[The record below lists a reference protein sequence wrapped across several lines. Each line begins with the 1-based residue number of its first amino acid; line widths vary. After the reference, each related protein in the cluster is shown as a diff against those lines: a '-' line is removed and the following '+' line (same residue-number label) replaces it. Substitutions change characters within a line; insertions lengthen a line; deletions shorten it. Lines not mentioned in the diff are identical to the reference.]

1 MTSKIKAHK
10 FVSPAGVSTNST
22 SAAKLVRG
30 ATLSFNRMGA
40 SVEGIGRILEDI
52 NKNNRSAKI
61 LEKKNEEIRR
71 RQARLEADRLA
82 EERQEGKTKSPS
94 QMEREGKAEEA
105 RDPKLKKKRKGFMSF
120 LDGLLQ
126 PFVGFFGNLL
136 AIGIGAATLNW
147 LSDENNQKTISEF
160 MKKFTFVVKKVWG
173 FIKAAVDN
181 IGDGFSKLVDPDSG
195 FLDRLGGLGQM
206 MFGIIGLKYLMN
218 PFSLVT
224 DLLSVL
230 DLFNNYD
237 PSRTR
242 SGDDGKN
249 NNRRKRGDT
258 TGSTN
263 RVDDGG
269 LDKDGKPK
277 PRSGP
282 VDNPRQSGVNKFSKL
297 HGNEAARAWSG
308 AYDDAV
314 RDGLSPSQ
322 ATQRANTKTNRLLN
336 NGRLSSAPKTG
347 SLAPTTQVRGSTL
360 TKGVGDT
367 FGKFRLDKLSKRFIL
382 KFLGKGG
389 YKGVMALIKKIRI
402 PFFSTFITAV
412 FNWIAGDSVLEAAS
426 KGLGA
431 GLGEV
436 LGGWAGGAI
445 GAFGGP
451 AAPITI
457 PLGAFVGSMLGA
469 IAGEA
474 IGGWIYR
481 TMTGKTGEGEGLG
494 ALGKAALEGAKKLW
508 TDFIANGEFWA
519 GLWESLKNLGG
530 KIMDGAWNAIT
541 SMWNFASGAVLDFG
555 KMLMEAS
562 KPWREAVWAAFQK
575 YVLNGPQ
582 ELVSMIFD
590 TIFSAAKGV
599 GKLFKEGAPIL
610 LQMIQQSATAAY
622 QWVFEKVKTLLD
634 AITANLLNPWGA
646 INALLDFINPFK
658 IPERIKELMG
668 AVGNKVSKTVSEGFA
683 KAKEIGE
690 IIIDPIKGYID
701 PAVRAIQET
710 WKIATG
716 IPGFVYDNAIK
727 PIFSTVGE
735 IWNSGGKIWEWLNK
749 ENTFQDLTGAEPVD
763 VSASIQQLSGGG
775 KVALYAGHAD
785 MTIPHSSGAY
795 GTSGGGIVGS
805 GANAR
810 STAPTMPY
818 AKGYQ
823 SNEAYFNDKIAQKA
837 AGLSGGLAMYR
848 KPVRVGPSSHP
859 QSNYSRID
867 ADNSAGITT
876 VEIHMDAPTPMGKP
890 GMMGMN
896 PNMAARGKENGFL
909 NALNSAY
916 GIHPAQKDDLG
927 AVNRNTLSSLLEV
940 APLNQN
946 ILDGPQAFI
955 NREASKIANAI
966 KAGAKGNI
974 PTITGEGDTTVTA
987 PSDSSSPQP
996 TGSPTGAP
1004 VPPPPPPPPKKFFE
1018 SLPGMLKDF
1027 ANTLAGGKPG
1037 EDILNIGDLNV
1048 SFDEKGNQIIPE
1060 GAEETTPKVNF
1071 MDAAKS
1077 GFADDLKLQTIG
1089 KLDFSKTYAMDLNF
1103 HSSETIPFVIEMPV
1117 PITTPVIINRDM
1129 SNLFVSESPLL
1140 EQ

>member
-40 SVEGIGRILEDI
+40 SVEGIGKILEDI

-61 LEKKNEEIRR
+61 LEENNEEIRR

-82 EERQEGKTKSPS
+82 EERQEGKTKSS
-94 QMEREGKAEEA
+94 SEMEREGKAEEA

-136 AIGIGAATLNW
+136 AIGIGAATLDW
-147 LSDENNQKTISEF
+147 LSDENNQKMISEF

-181 IGDGFSKLVDPDSG
+181 IGDGFSKLVDPESG
-195 FLDRLGGLGQM
+195 FLDRIGGFGQM
-206 MFGIIGLKYLMN
+206 MLGIIGLKYLMN

-249 NNRRKRGDT
+249 NSRRKRGDT

-412 FNWIAGDSVLEAAS
+412 FNWIAGDSVMEAAS

-451 AAPITI
+451 AAPITV

-481 TMTGKTGEGEGLG
+481 TMTGKAGEGEGLG

-519 GLWESLKNLGG
+519 GLWESIKNLGG
-530 KIMDGAWNAIT
+530 QIMDGAWNAIT
-541 SMWNFASGAVLDFG
+541 SMWNFAKGQVLDFG

-582 ELVSMIFD
+582 ELLNLIFD
-590 TIFSAAKGV
+590 TILAGAQGI
-599 GKLFKEGAPIL
+599 GKVFKEGAPIL
-610 LQMIQQSATAAY
+610 LQMIQEAGKAAIN
-622 QWVFEKVKTLLD
+622 WVFEKIRGIFTGWNLGNIAGKIGELFQLIGMPATL
-634 AITANLLNPWGA
+634 
-646 INALLDFINPFK
+646 
-658 IPERIKELMG
+658 IPEMLT
-668 AVGNKVSKTVSEGFA
+668 AVGNKVSKTVAEGFA

-690 IIIDPIKGYID
+690 MIIDPIKGYID

-727 PIFSTVGE
+727 PIFSAVGE

-749 ENTFQDLTGAEPVD
+749 ENTFQDLTGAEPID

-785 MTIPHSSGAY
+785 MTKPGPDTAY
-795 GTSGGGIVGS
+795 GTSGGGIS
-805 GANAR
+805 GNM
-810 STAPTMPY
+810 STAPHMPY

-837 AGLSGGLAMYR
+837 AALSGGLAMYR
-848 KPVRVGPSSHP
+848 KPVRVDYTSNP

-867 ADNSAGITT
+867 KDNAAGITT
-876 VEIHMDAPTPMGKP
+876 VELHMDAPTPMGRS
-890 GMMGMN
+890 GMMGIN
-896 PNMAARGKENGFL
+896 PNMAARGKENGFI
-909 NALNSAY
+909 NALNAAY
-916 GIHPAQKDDLG
+916 GIHSAQRKLG
-927 AVNRNTLSSLLEV
+927 AVNSNNLSGLLEV
-940 APLNQN
+940 APLNQS

-974 PTITGEGDTTVTA
+974 PVVTGEGDTTVT
-987 PSDSSSPQP
+987 PSDSSSPALQ
-996 TGSPTGAP
+996 TTSPGAP
-1004 VPPPPPPPPKKFFE
+1004 PPPPPPPPPKKFFE

-1037 EDILNIGDLNV
+1037 EDILNIGDLNL

-1089 KLDFSKTYAMDLNF
+1089 KYDFSKTYAMDLNF

-1129 SNLFVSESPLL
+1129 SNIFVSESPLL